1 MDVSSTGKTPVTSG
15 NLHGSSHF
23 GCGHQGLQL
32 GRPMAESLRICQIL
46 WKFPCRFQEISASH
60 FSSPKMGST
69 CYSRVFF
76 CFAHP
81 PGYQLNSSNRTALT
95 GSRDENSKGADR
107 VMPRGHEN
115 QTSPAAALFPNSSK
129 AVPNMSEAGDFN
141 GDLNG
146 I

>member
-1 MDVSSTGKTPVTSG
+1 MSVSR
-15 NLHGSSHF
+15 NLCIPLFLAKNGF
-23 GCGHQGLQL
+23 YML
-32 GRPMAESLRICQIL
+32 
-46 WKFPCRFQEISASH
+46 F
-60 FSSPKMGST
+60 T
-69 CYSRVFF
+69 CFF